1 MDLQRFRSAHEYD
14 YQMALEEIK
23 NGKKRSCW
31 MWYIFPQIAGLGKS
45 STAQYYAISD
55 LEEAKA
61 FLADGMLG
69 AHLREISQVLLELPS
84 NDAYAVMGCPDNMK
98 LKSSMTLFAIA
109 DPKQEV
115 FQKVL
120 DKFFNGKKDVNTIK
134 LLGQA

>member
-1 MDLQRFRSAHEYD
+1 
-14 YQMALEEIK
+14 
-23 NGKKRSCW
+23 
-31 MWYIFPQIAGLGKS
+31 
-45 STAQYYAISD
+45 
-55 LEEAKA
+55 
-61 FLADGMLG
+61 MLG
-69 AHLREISQVLLELPS
+69 AHLREISQALLELPF

-115 FQKVL
+115 FQKVQ